1 MSDVKSFQSLPFFFC
16 FFPACQR
23 LHACALFFSG
33 SSCEWHHNEQRGG
46 QLSVEA
52 LIDALI
58 AASHRHKAGVCSR
71 CGQQVDDLTLISL
84 ILNPHCSLFF
94 LVERNFGD
102 SK

>member
-1 MSDVKSFQSLPFFFC
+1 MGMGRKPLAPDGVTGVGCQVIPKFAFFFFC

-58 AASHRHKAGVCSR
+58 AASRPPSRGWGVQPLWATS
-71 CGQQVDDLTLISL
+71 
-84 ILNPHCSLFF
+84 
-94 LVERNFGD
+94 
-102 SK
+102 